1 MTADMVASSLIA
13 SGICS
18 AIQMTRFK
26 IPFSERFFSIPRYM
40 GTGRYRTMVCDVL
53 NLFTDDSSCSGL
65 ITVTGTSF
73 ATLSTASAIFNALY
87 SNGTCPMVTASDGVT
102 IVRGAW

>member
-1 MTADMVASSLIA
+1 MRLLTFADMVASSLIA

-40 GTGRYRTMVCDVL
+40 GTGKLLRPRRLRDLC
-53 NLFTDDSSCSGL
+53 
-65 ITVTGTSF
+65 
-73 ATLSTASAIFNALY
+73 
-87 SNGTCPMVTASDGVT
+87 
-102 IVRGAW
+102 